1 MRKGIVLQAV
11 ELSGLGATPLDC
23 PTALLVHRIFL
34 VMHPAAMSSFRLF
47 PLFNRW
53 NRRKI

>member
-11 ELSGLGATPLDC
+11 ELSGIGATPLDC

-34 VMHPAAMSSFRLF
+34 VMHSVAMSPFRLF